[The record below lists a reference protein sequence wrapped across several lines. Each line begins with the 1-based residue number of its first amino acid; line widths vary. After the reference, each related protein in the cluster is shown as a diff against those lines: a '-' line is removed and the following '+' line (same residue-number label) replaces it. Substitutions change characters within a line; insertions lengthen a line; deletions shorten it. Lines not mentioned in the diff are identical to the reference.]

1 MFGIGFSE
9 LALVAVAALIFI
21 GPEDLPKV
29 MRQMVRFI
37 RELRQMG
44 QGLKAQFDE
53 VMVESGVDEIKTATR
68 TVIDLDGKPQIA
80 YDVSELRDVTPKRE

>member
-9 LALVAVAALIFI
+9 LVLVAIAALIFI

-29 MRQMVRFI
+29 MRQMVKFF
-37 RELRQMG
+37 RELRQIG
-44 QGLKAQFDE
+44 QSLKAQFDE
-53 VMVESGVDEIKTATR
+53 VMVEAGVDEIKTATR

-80 YDVSELRDVTPKRE
+80 YDVSELRDVTPPRE